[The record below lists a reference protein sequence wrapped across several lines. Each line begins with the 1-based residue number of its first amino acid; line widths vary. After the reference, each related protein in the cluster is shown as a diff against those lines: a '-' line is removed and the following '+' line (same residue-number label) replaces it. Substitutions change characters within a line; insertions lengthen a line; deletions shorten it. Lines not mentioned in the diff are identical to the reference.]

1 MAKIVNF
8 CKSLRKWNAVCVT
21 ICFTQHTNYTKMKQ
35 VLLACFIILG
45 LGSCG
50 INKQAQ
56 QIKALEKCDYRLTDA
71 TNISIAGTDVMKLIN
86 GTSVNAANIPGIALG
101 LLRKDIPL
109 RAKLNL
115 EITNPSNALA
125 AINNFDYIVLINRQ
139 EVFNGSVD
147 QSVSIGAG
155 QTTQVPVQ
163 VNANIYK
170 FLTDNKM
177 LEDIGAF
184 VSGATNGSEKKGLV
198 TLKIRPSIKMGGE
211 LIKYPGYITIDKEVS
226 SKILL

>member
-1 MAKIVNF
+1 
-8 CKSLRKWNAVCVT
+8 
-21 ICFTQHTNYTKMKQ
+21 MKQ
-35 VLLACFIILG
+35 LILACFIILG

-50 INKQAQ
+50 INRQAQ

-71 TNISIAGTDVMKLIN
+71 TNVTVAGTDVRKLMD
-86 GTSVNAANIPGIALG
+86 GKSVNMVNFPGIALG

-115 EITNPSNALA
+115 EITNPSNSLA

-177 LEDIGAF
+177 LDDISAF
-184 VSGATNGSEKKGLV
+184 IGGATNGSEKKGLV
-198 TLKIRPSIKMGGE
+198 TLKIRPSIKVGDG
-211 LIKYPGYITIDKEVS
+211 LVKYPGYITIDKEVS

>member
-1 MAKIVNF
+1 
-8 CKSLRKWNAVCVT
+8 
-21 ICFTQHTNYTKMKQ
+21 MKQ
-35 VLLACFIILG
+35 LILACFIVLG

-71 TNISIAGTDVMKLIN
+71 TNITIAGADVKKIIQS
-86 GTSVNAANIPGIALG
+86 GATSSVNFPGLALG

-115 EITNPSNALA
+115 EITNPSSSLA
-125 AINNFDYIVLINRQ
+125 SINNFDYIVLINKQ
-139 EVFNGSVD
+139 EIFNGTVD

-155 QTTQVPVQ
+155 QTSQVPVQ
-163 VNANIYK
+163 VNANIYQ

-177 LEDIGAF
+177 LDDIGAF
-184 VSGATNGSEKKGLV
+184 ISGATNGSEKKGLV
-198 TLKIRPSIKMGGE
+198 TLKIRPSIKVGGG
-211 LIKYPGYITIDKEVS
+211 LVKYPGYITIDKEVS

>member
-1 MAKIVNF
+1 LQKHLEMER
-8 CKSLRKWNAVCVT
+8 CLRNNLLNT
-21 ICFTQHTNYTKMKQ
+21 HNHIKMKQ
-35 VLLACFIILG
+35 ILFACLIVLS

-56 QIKALEKCDYRLTDA
+56 QIKALEKCDYKLTDA
-71 TNISIAGTDVMKLIN
+71 TNITVAGTDIRKLMD
-86 GTSVNAANIPGIALG
+86 GKSVNATNIPGIALG

-115 EITNPSNALA
+115 EITNPSNSLA

-139 EVFNGSVD
+139 EVFNGSVE
-147 QSVSIGAG
+147 QSVNVGAG

-177 LEDIGAF
+177 LDEIGAF
-184 VSGATNGSEKKGLV
+184 ISGATNGSEKKGLV
-198 TLKIRPSIKMGGE
+198 TLKIRPSIKVGSG
-211 LIKYPGYITIDKEVS
+211 LVKYPGYITIDKEVS

>member
-1 MAKIVNF
+1 
-8 CKSLRKWNAVCVT
+8 
-21 ICFTQHTNYTKMKQ
+21 MKK
-35 VLLACFIILG
+35 LFLACLVVLG

-71 TNISIAGTDVMKLIN
+71 SNISIAGTDVRKLIDGQSN
-86 GTSVNAANIPGIALG
+86 GALSIPGIALG

-115 EITNPSNALA
+115 EISNPSNALA

-139 EVFNGSVD
+139 EVFNGSVE

-155 QTTQVPVQ
+155 QTAQVPVQ
-163 VNANIYK
+163 VNANIYQ
-170 FLTDNKM
+170 FLTNNKM
-177 LEDIGAF
+177 MDDIGAF
-184 VSGATNGSEKKGLV
+184 IAGASNGSERKGLV
-198 TLKIRPSIKMGGE
+198 TLKIRPSIKVAGN
-211 LIKYPGYITIDKEVS
+211 LVKYPGYITIDKEVS

>member
-1 MAKIVNF
+1 
-8 CKSLRKWNAVCVT
+8 
-21 ICFTQHTNYTKMKQ
+21 MKQ
-35 VLLACFIILG
+35 LILACLIILS

-50 INKQAQ
+50 INKQAK

-71 TNISIAGTDVMKLIN
+71 TNITIAGTDIRKLIE
-86 GTSVNAANIPGIALG
+86 GKSVNMVNVPGIALG

-115 EITNPSNALA
+115 EISNPSSSLA

-163 VNANIYK
+163 VNANIYQ

-177 LEDIGAF
+177 LDDIGAF
-184 VSGATNGSEKKGLV
+184 IGGATNGSERKGLV
-198 TLKIRPSIKMGGE
+198 TLKIRPSIKVGGG
-211 LIKYPGYITIDKEVS
+211 LVKYPGYITIDKEVS